1 MSKIAIISDIHGNYI
16 ALEAILKD
24 IEKKGATEIY
34 CLGDIVPK
42 FSQPEL
48 VLDAIKSNGII
59 SVKGNG
65 EENVTNNPNYTY
77 TWDRIGID
85 GIEYLKSLPAS
96 HDLLISGKLVRLLHA
111 SPISFVHTYNPITNN
126 KGSFYEQYSITDPRL
141 LFENTEFIGKVH
153 TDRVPD
159 VVAYGHVHYPGI
171 YDLDGKMIINPGSVG
186 EPIKIIKEN
195 DDKFD
200 KYYSDEVTYL
210 LIDGV
215 LNSNKLDDFNVEI
228 VKLPYLELLKQV
240 RTKVYLSGMP
250 TTDTM
255 LNKIDEGLE
264 RNKKAGR

>member
-1 MSKIAIISDIHGNYI
+1 
-16 ALEAILKD
+16 
-24 IEKKGATEIY
+24 
-34 CLGDIVPK
+34 
-42 FSQPEL
+42 
-48 VLDAIKSNGII
+48 
-59 SVKGNG
+59 
-65 EENVTNNPNYTY
+65 
-77 TWDRIGID
+77 
-85 GIEYLKSLPAS
+85 
-96 HDLLISGKLVRLLHA
+96 
-111 SPISFVHTYNPITNN
+111 
-126 KGSFYEQYSITDPRL
+126 
-141 LFENTEFIGKVH
+141 
-153 TDRVPD
+153 
-159 VVAYGHVHYPGI
+159 
-171 YDLDGKMIINPGSVG
+171 MIINPGSVG